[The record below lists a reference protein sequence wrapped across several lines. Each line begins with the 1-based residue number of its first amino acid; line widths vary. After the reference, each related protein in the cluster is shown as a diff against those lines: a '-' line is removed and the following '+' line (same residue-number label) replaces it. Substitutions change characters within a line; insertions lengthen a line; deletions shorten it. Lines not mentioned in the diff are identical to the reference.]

1 MRWTR
6 SVKIPLL
13 PLIVFLLLMSGAV
26 FQNCDT
32 VPPDVYDNPLDTLAT
47 PPDGEDPIET
57 PALVFFPDEATV
69 TVGYSVTVEVF
80 ALAVEDLAG
89 AYIKISYDQDKLN
102 LLSVAE
108 GDFFESGLGT
118 IFISED
124 DNTNGILEINTS
136 YLGDDTVSVV
146 GTGSIADL
154 VFSSRAA
161 GQTTLIYSTES
172 YFVDPDNIPIT
183 ILGYGEGVI
192 NAE

>member
-118 IFISED
+118 IFLYDD

-136 YLGDDTVSVV
+136 YLGDDTVSVI

-154 VFSSRAA
+154 VFSSKSP
-161 GQTTLIYSTES
+161 GLTTLTYSTECS
-172 YFVDPDNIPIT
+172 FVDPDNIPIT

>member
-1 MRWTR
+1 
-6 SVKIPLL
+6 
-13 PLIVFLLLMSGAV
+13 MSGAV
-26 FQNCDT
+26 FQNCET
-32 VPPDVYDNPLDTLAT
+32 LPPDVYENPLDTLAT

-57 PALVFFPDEATV
+57 PALVFFPDETTV
-69 TVGYSVTVEVF
+69 SVGYSVTVQVF

-89 AYIKISYDQDKLN
+89 AYIKINYDQDKLN

-118 IFISED
+118 IFLYDD
-124 DNTNGILEINTS
+124 DNTNGILEIHTS

-154 VFSSRAA
+154 VFSSKSA
-161 GQTTLIYSTES
+161 GQTTLTYSTES
-172 YFVDPDNIPIT
+172 SFVNPDNISIM
-183 ILGYGEGVI
+183 ILGYGVGVI

>member
-6 SVKIPLL
+6 SVKIPSL
-13 PLIVFLLLMSGAV
+13 PLIIFLLCMSGAV
-26 FQNCDT
+26 FQNCET
-32 VPPDVYDNPLDTLAT
+32 LPPDVYENPLDTLAT

-57 PALVFFPDEATV
+57 PALVFFPDETTV
-69 TVGYSVTVEVF
+69 SVGYSVTVQVF

-89 AYIKISYDQDKLN
+89 AYIKINYDQDKLN

-118 IFISED
+118 IFLYDD
-124 DNTNGILEINTS
+124 DNTNGILEIHTS

-154 VFSSRAA
+154 VFSSKSA
-161 GQTTLIYSTES
+161 GQTTLTYSTES
-172 YFVDPDNIPIT
+172 SFVNPDNISIM
-183 ILGYGEGVI
+183 ILGYGVGVI

>member
-1 MRWTR
+1 MHWTR
-6 SVKIPLL
+6 SVKTPLF
-13 PLIVFLLLMSGAV
+13 PWVVFLLFLSGAV
-26 FQNCDT
+26 FQNCET
-32 VPPDVYDNPLDTLAT
+32 LPPDVYDNPLDTLAI
-47 PPDGEDPIET
+47 PDDEEDPIET
-57 PALVFFPDEATV
+57 PALVFFPNEATV
-69 TVGYSVTVEVF
+69 AVGYSVTVQVF

-89 AYIKISYDQDKLN
+89 AYIKINYDQDKLN

-124 DNTNGILEINTS
+124 DATNGILEIHTS

-154 VFSSRAA
+154 VFSSKSP
-161 GQTTLIYSTES
+161 GLTTLTYSTES
-172 YFVDPDNIPIT
+172 SFVDPDNIPII
-183 ILGYGEGVI
+183 ILGYGVGVI

>member
-1 MRWTR
+1 
-6 SVKIPLL
+6 
-13 PLIVFLLLMSGAV
+13 MSGAV

-118 IFISED
+118 IFLYDD

-136 YLGDDTVSVV
+136 YLGDDTVSVI

-154 VFSSRAA
+154 VFSSKSP
-161 GQTTLIYSTES
+161 GLTTLTYSTECS
-172 YFVDPDNIPIT
+172 FVDPDNIPIT